1 MISVN
6 FTVAIQFIN
15 FLIGLLIINY
25 LIIKPLRE
33 VMAKRRASLSVLN
46 TDARSFEA
54 KAKSK
59 LMNYEERLKAVKAEI
74 AQQRESLKEEAS
86 SKAHALQSG
95 AEEESRSIRQAA
107 QESRVVE
114 GEKAY
119 AELSTQT
126 QSYAQSFVER
136 LFSK

>member
-6 FTVAIQFIN
+6 FTIAIQFVN
-15 FLIGLLIINY
+15 FIIGLLIINY

-33 VMAKRRASLSVLN
+33 VMAKRRASLGVLN

-59 LMNYEERLKAVKAEI
+59 LLNYEERLKAVKADI
-74 AQQRESLKEEAS
+74 VAQRENMKAEALA
-86 SKAHALQSG
+86 KAHAMQTG

-119 AELSTQT
+119 AELSGQT
-126 QSYAQSFVER
+126 KEYAQSFVNR
-136 LFSK
+136 LFTK